1 MIPPILE
8 FCRVDRTT
16 IRLHRILALLTYF
29 VFACAGRAQVLT
41 CGTAYWKFGYVGNAV
56 VDGTV
61 WIRVFIGV
69 VPSVIFPLRMR
80 YSADLDAAVICR

>member
-41 CGTAYWKFGYVGNAV
+41 CGTAYWKFGYVGTPWWMVQSGSGSSSEWSQA
-56 VDGTV
+56 
-61 WIRVFIGV
+61 
-69 VPSVIFPLRMR
+69 
-80 YSADLDAAVICR
+80 